1 MQLKVQIES
10 KKENVLLQRSE
21 ISFSAEHA
29 AESTPTRDAVRAA
42 IASAVG
48 SPKERVV
55 IDKMDTEYGMG
66 VSIGYAK
73 VYESDVA
80 LKKTESRHMLVRHG
94 MAEKKA
100 KAKAKAKPRAAPK
113 AK

>member
-10 KKENVLLQRSE
+10 KKENALLQRTE

-29 AESTPTRDAVRAA
+29 AESTPTRDAVRTA

-48 SPKERVV
+48 APKERVI
-55 IDKMDTEYGMG
+55 IDKMVTEYGKG
-66 VSIGYAK
+66 LSVGYAK
-73 VYESDVA
+73 VYESDEA
-80 LKKTESRHMLVRHG
+80 LKKTESRHILVRHG

-100 KAKAKAKPRAAPK
+100 KAKTTTKARAAPK